1 MVLIDVE
8 NTTLLADAEI
18 PVLIKSSKIKS
29 VKYGAL
35 EFRLRN
41 GVSLELPLKVAVPL
55 LREGMAEVDESKL
68 PSFAEL
74 NKLRWK
80 EERTEDLQPIPSD
93 FYIKAR
99 LYLDALKKHSEND
112 KRKEILFRKSKA
124 AIIDIITSRMKKI
137 VRHALSSLQPSRNIL
152 ENMSYEERILYIA
165 LCHLLEEWYR
175 LVVDKIE
182 RGGV

>member
-1 MVLIDVE
+1 M
-8 NTTLLADAEI
+8 LADAEI

-35 EFRLRN
+35 EFRLKS
-41 GVSLELPLKVAVPL
+41 GLSLELPLKVAVPL

-68 PSFAEL
+68 PGFVEL

-80 EERTEDLQPIPSD
+80 EERTEDLQPISSD

-99 LYLDALKKHSEND
+99 LYLDALRRRSESDN
-112 KRKEILFRKSKA
+112 RSEILLRKSKA
-124 AIIDIITSRMKKI
+124 VIIDIITSRMKKI
-137 VRHALSSLQPSRNIL
+137 VRYALSSLQPSRNLL

-175 LVVDKIE
+175 LMVNKIE